1 MGSKNALL
9 PIIFLYIFQTT
20 CTIILKFLVCNFLS
34 VLVEEI
40 KNLKILLFLNF
51 VGHNHFVG
59 ANKIYTFLYIK
70 IFIVSAGLFV
80 NLILECLFVFAYDL
94 S

>member
-1 MGSKNALL
+1 M
-9 PIIFLYIFQTT
+9 
-20 CTIILKFLVCNFLS
+20 
-34 VLVEEI
+34 
-40 KNLKILLFLNF
+40 KILLLLNF

-59 ANKIYTFLYIK
+59 ANKISTFLYIK